1 MPSFKQKFS
10 GFFRQFST
18 PSESRND
25 DNASNRFIKKYLNGN
40 EINKNAPVIL
50 HGRTPQEVPPQPLGQ
65 ISSYDVISSLTGP
78 HGGLMSVNQTEKQI
92 SASDSEIN
100 FIDNIDEE
108 CDNGRK
114 MVSTSTIDMANTAE
128 ETSNSES
135 KPNILKKLRNHLV
148 AGVENW
154 NSQHTNAYGASCSLY
169 EVHPIT
175 HRHTGDPIADCF
187 AIVTRANSAIM
198 VLADGVNWG
207 VKSRTAARSAVHGCV
222 DYLNKKLFPTV
233 KESPK
238 NTTDVLL
245 TLLRSFHAAHNMI
258 LQEEGTLTTLTAVV
272 VLPSVVDNQFV
283 ACCCNVGDS
292 LGYVYSPKYGVR
304 ELTQGSHD
312 IHRMRDMR
320 DVMGALGPVDG
331 QNPELSNLTLS
342 ITQVDL
348 GDIVFITSD
357 GVSDNLD
364 PVVGHFTG
372 LPSVEAYQ
380 RHKLSLLRTEDLIR
394 NGVSGKGPAVDTPKD
409 LVTLLLDFV
418 TRLTA
423 AKRRILE
430 DIDIYA
436 DVNGKPLAQGE
447 VRQKRKEVIR
457 KMPLFGVPGKLD
469 HATVVAYKVSSST

>member
-1 MPSFKQKFS
+1 MPSFRQKFS
-10 GFFRQFST
+10 GFFRQFSA

-25 DNASNRFIKKYLNGN
+25 ENASNRFIKKYLSGH
-40 EINKNAPVIL
+40 EIQKYEPVIL
-50 HGRTPQEVPPQPLGQ
+50 HGRTPQEVPPQQLGIIQ
-65 ISSYDVISSLTGP
+65 NYEVVSSLTGP
-78 HGGLMSVNQTEKQI
+78 HGGLVSVNQTEKHL
-92 SASDSEIN
+92 SASDPEIN
-100 FIDNIDEE
+100 FIDNLEDEYDGEKKVSSSTNDIIDGTL
-108 CDNGRK
+108 N
-114 MVSTSTIDMANTAE
+114 V
-128 ETSNSES
+128 ES
-135 KPNILKKLRNHLV
+135 KPNILKKLRRPLI

-154 NSQHTNAYGASCSLY
+154 NIPHINGFGASCSLY

-187 AIVTRANSAIM
+187 AIITRVNSAIM

-222 DYLNKKLFPTV
+222 DYLNKTLFPTN
-233 KESPK
+233 KETHK
-238 NTTDVLL
+238 NTTDVLV

-258 LQEEGTLTTLTAVV
+258 LQEEGTLTTLTAIV
-272 VLPSVVDNQFV
+272 VLPSTVDNHYV

-312 IHRMRDMR
+312 VHRMRDMR

-331 QNPELSNLTLS
+331 HNPELSNLTLS

-348 GDIVFITSD
+348 DDIVFITSD

-372 LPSVEAYQ
+372 LPNVEAYQ

-394 NGVSGKGPAVDTPKD
+394 NGVSGKGPAVNTAKD

-430 DIDIYA
+430 DMEIYA
-436 DVNGKPLAQGE
+436 DANGKPLAQGE
-447 VRQKRKEVIR
+447 VRQKRKEIIR
-457 KMPLFGVPGKLD
+457 KTFGVPGKLD
-469 HATVVAYKVSSST
+469 HATVVAYKVNSEK

>member
-1 MPSFKQKFS
+1 MPSFRQKFS
-10 GFFRQFST
+10 GFFRQFSA

-25 DNASNRFIKKYLNGN
+25 ENASNRFIKKN
-40 EINKNAPVIL
+40 EINKHVPVIL
-50 HGRTPQEVPPQPLGQ
+50 HGRTPQEVPPHALGQ
-65 ISSYDVISSLTGP
+65 IINYEVIASLTGP
-78 HGGLMSVNQTEKQI
+78 NGGLQSVNQTEKNL
-92 SASDSEIN
+92 SVSDPEIN
-100 FIDNIDEE
+100 FIDNIDGE
-108 CDNGRK
+108 CDEYNEEKKR
-114 MVSTSTIDMANTAE
+114 SLSNNINTDE
-128 ETSNSES
+128 KNNSEV
-135 KPNILKKLRNHLV
+135 KLNILRKLKSHLV

-154 NSQHTNAYGASCSLY
+154 NNPTSNAYGASCSLY

-222 DYLNKKLFPTV
+222 DYLNKTLYPNTKQ
-233 KESPK
+233 SPK
-238 NTTDVLL
+238 STTDVLL

-272 VLPSVVDNQFV
+272 VFPSVVDNQFI

-331 QNPELSNLTLS
+331 HNPELSNLTLS
-342 ITQVDL
+342 ITQIDL

-372 LPSVEAYQ
+372 LPNVEAYQ

-394 NGVSGKGPAVDTPKD
+394 NGVSGKGPAVDTPKE

-430 DIDIYA
+430 DIEIYA

-447 VRQKRKEVIR
+447 VRQKRKDII
-457 KMPLFGVPGKLD
+457 KKSFGVPGKLD
-469 HATVVAYKVSSST
+469 HATVVAYKVTSEV

>member
-1 MPSFKQKFS
+1 MPSFRQKFS
-10 GFFRQFST
+10 GFFRQFSA

-25 DNASNRFIKKYLNGN
+25 ENASNRFIKKYLTGH
-40 EINKNAPVIL
+40 EVQKYEPIIL
-50 HGRTPQEVPPQPLGQ
+50 HGRTPQEVPPQQLGG
-65 ISSYDVISSLTGP
+65 IKSYEVVSSLTGP
-78 HGGLMSVNQTEKQI
+78 HGGLISVNQTEKHL
-92 SASDSEIN
+92 SASDPEIN
-100 FIDNIDEE
+100 FIDNLED
-108 CDNGRK
+108 DSHNGEK
-114 MVSTSTIDMANTAE
+114 KVSVSTNDATD
-128 ETSNSES
+128 ETSNVES
-135 KPNILKKLRNHLV
+135 KQNILKKLRHPLV

-154 NSQHTNAYGASCSLY
+154 NVPHTNAYGASCSLY

-222 DYLNKKLFPTV
+222 DYLNKTIFTAE

-238 NTTDVLL
+238 NTTDVLV

-258 LQEEGTLTTLTAVV
+258 LQEEGTLTTLTAIV
-272 VLPSVVDNQFV
+272 VLPSTVDNHYV

-292 LGYVYSPKYGVR
+292 LGYVYSSKYGVR

-312 IHRMRDMR
+312 VHRMRDMR

-331 QNPELSNLTLS
+331 HNPELSNLTLS

-348 GDIVFITSD
+348 DDIVFITSD

-394 NGVSGKGPAVDTPKD
+394 NGVSGKGPAVDTAKD

-430 DIDIYA
+430 DMEIYA
-436 DVNGKPLAQGE
+436 DANGKPLAQGE
-447 VRQKRKEVIR
+447 VRQKRKEIIR
-457 KMPLFGVPGKLD
+457 KMFGVPGKLD
-469 HATVVAYKVSSST
+469 HATVVAFKISSGK

>member
-1 MPSFKQKFS
+1 MPSFRQKFS
-10 GFFRQFST
+10 GFFRQFSA

-25 DNASNRFIKKYLNGN
+25 ENASNRFIKKYLTGR
-40 EINKNAPVIL
+40 EVQKYEPIIL
-50 HGRTPQEVPPQPLGQ
+50 HGRTPQEVPPQQLGA
-65 ISSYDVISSLTGP
+65 IKSYEVVSSLTGP
-78 HGGLMSVNQTEKQI
+78 HGGLIAVNQTEKHL
-92 SASDSEIN
+92 SASDPEIN
-100 FIDNIDEE
+100 FIDNLED
-108 CDNGRK
+108 DSHNGEK
-114 MVSTSTIDMANTAE
+114 KVSVSTNDSTD
-128 ETSNSES
+128 ETLNVES
-135 KPNILKKLRNHLV
+135 KQNILKKLRQPLV

-154 NSQHTNAYGASCSLY
+154 NVPHTNAYGASCSLY

-222 DYLNKKLFPTV
+222 DYLNKTIFTAD

-238 NTTDVLL
+238 NTTDVLV

-258 LQEEGTLTTLTAVV
+258 LQEEGTLTTLTAIV
-272 VLPSVVDNQFV
+272 VLPSTVDNHYV

-292 LGYVYSPKYGVR
+292 LGYVYSSKYGVR

-312 IHRMRDMR
+312 VHRMRDMR

-331 QNPELSNLTLS
+331 HNPELSNLTLS

-348 GDIVFITSD
+348 DDIVFITSD

-372 LPSVEAYQ
+372 LPNVEAYQ
-380 RHKLSLLRTEDLIR
+380 RHKLSLLRTDDLIR
-394 NGVSGKGPAVDTPKD
+394 NGVSGKGPAVDTAKD

-430 DIDIYA
+430 DMEIYA
-436 DVNGKPLAQGE
+436 DANGKPLAQGE
-447 VRQKRKEVIR
+447 VRQKRKEIIR
-457 KMPLFGVPGKLD
+457 KMFGVPGKLD
-469 HATVVAYKVSSST
+469 HATVVAFKINSGK